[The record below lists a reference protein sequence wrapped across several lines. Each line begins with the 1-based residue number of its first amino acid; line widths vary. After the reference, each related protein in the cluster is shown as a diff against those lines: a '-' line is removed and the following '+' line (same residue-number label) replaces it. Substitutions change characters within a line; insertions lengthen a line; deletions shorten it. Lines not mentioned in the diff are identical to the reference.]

1 MARVDPATGKID
13 EYKIPYQGHAYPRRM
28 GADANGDLWVAFVR
42 ADHGCG
48 PAGAGAD
55 LNSPDLA
62 ADFISTVNQPSTAAL
77 A

>member
-1 MARVDPATGKID
+1 MDGKNCTEGNYNIAVGKED
-13 EYKIPYQGHAYPRRM
+13 Y
-28 GADANGDLWVAFVR
+28 L
-42 ADHGCG
+42 HGCG